1 MNKVE
6 IKIAVMEAEIAL
18 HHLKPVI
25 DEVLEQTRYEE
36 IQTAWTDYMQAFA
49 GIQRALRTVGAL

>member
-6 IKIAVMEAEIAL
+6 IKIAVMQAEIAL

-25 DEVLEQTRYEE
+25 DEVLEQSSYEE
-36 IQTAWTDYMQAFA
+36 IQTAWDEYCHSFA
-49 GIQRALRTVGAL
+49 SIQRALRTVGAL